1 MGDVEL
7 APDFLGAFADVE
19 EPKNLPLGFCQMRT
33 IFFHANNMLNVFD
46 NSSTYVDQGDFGSA
60 KNRSISDKADLGR
73 RLQTGDLLQMDE
85 ATQLIIG
92 ATEAAAG
99 EIRAQMTDALNRLD
113 MINFGLAGAKLSMA
127 IDALDEQVSALSK
140 AARVTELA

>member
-1 MGDVEL
+1 MISDR
-7 APDFLGAFADVE
+7 P
-19 EPKNLPLGFCQMRT
+19 
-33 IFFHANNMLNVFD
+33 
-46 NSSTYVDQGDFGSA
+46 

-73 RLQTGDLLQMDE
+73 RHQTDDLLRMDE
-85 ATQLIIG
+85 TTQLIIG
-92 ATEAAAG
+92 ATEAAAS